1 MIVFPRVAPIE
12 CHPIGAHS
20 TGRYP
25 TLGDH
30 QRCDLEST
38 DKCLAQDTWRTRDSD
53 LTSACPAARY
63 CQPPP
68 PSSFRMCSPSWRDQ
82 MAGALENHMPS
93 SQALCSQLTS
103 SPAMGPETNYHF
115 LGWVQEILLDTRL
128 GAGFLS
134 STGHRMT
141 CMFVAHNA
149 ALSMTK
155 GPSLQV
161 DASFGMNIIH
171 SNDIAPAPSHPI
183 LLLEPL
189 LRCSSR

>member
-1 MIVFPRVAPIE
+1 ME
-12 CHPIGAHS
+12 
-20 TGRYP
+20 
-25 TLGDH
+25 
-30 QRCDLEST
+30 
-38 DKCLAQDTWRTRDSD
+38 
-53 LTSACPAARY
+53 
-63 CQPPP
+63 
-68 PSSFRMCSPSWRDQ
+68 
-82 MAGALENHMPS
+82 
-93 SQALCSQLTS
+93 
-103 SPAMGPETNYHF
+103 PETNYHF
-115 LGWVQEILLDTRL
+115 LGWIQEILLDTRL

-141 CMFVAHNA
+141 CTFVAHNA